1 MKRIKLSEIAR
12 LTGKAFKLPKF
23 DEDESLVLDENSI
36 PKTYPTTSLLEVLEY
51 FVLRGQPRD
60 KYTKLDALRTGN
72 IYRSLK
78 AAKGKDILELD
89 EEEHKWLKA
98 KLSDD
103 SVGVRMFTHDVGTIL
118 DALDDFARKHE
129 PTAKEE

>member
-1 MKRIKLSEIAR
+1 MKRIKLSEITR
-12 LTGKAFKLPKF
+12 LTGKPFKLPEF

-36 PKTYPTTSLLEVLEY
+36 PKTYPTNSLLEVLEY

-89 EEEHKWLKA
+89 EPEHDWLKA
-98 KLSDD
+98 KLGDD
-103 SVGVRMFTHDVGTIL
+103 NVGVKMFTHDVQIIL
-118 DALDDFARKHE
+118 DAVDNFVKLHE
-129 PTAKEE
+129 PKAKEE